1 MTNLLNPSNL
11 HLHSALQ
18 FINMIFHTSVLTL
31 ALLSGWRGF
40 HLQFVYVKKGKKGLP
55 EAKCSLGQDCFP
67 EVRALP
73 TLQVRLTWQ
82 ILCLFWVE
90 NTSWIENKRLRRPVH
105 QLVLF
110 VQVLERL
117 MIQKI
122 RLLFLGLFFLY
133 PTLWQ
138 SKLGTTHST
147 CLSLSKMSNGQS
159 ASHL

>member
-55 EAKCSLGQDCFP
+55 EAKRRRGQGCFP
-67 EVRALP
+67 EVRAFPALWV
-73 TLQVRLTWQ
+73 LLTWQ

-90 NTSWIENKRLRRPVH
+90 NTSWIENKRLRRPVL
-105 QLVLF
+105 QTVSFCSSSRKVDDSENEAF
-110 VQVLERL
+110 VSRSV
-117 MIQKI
+117 
-122 RLLFLGLFFLY
+122 FLY
-133 PTLWQ
+133 PTLWH

-147 CLSLSKMSNGQS
+147 CFSFQKCQTGKL
-159 ASHL
+159 